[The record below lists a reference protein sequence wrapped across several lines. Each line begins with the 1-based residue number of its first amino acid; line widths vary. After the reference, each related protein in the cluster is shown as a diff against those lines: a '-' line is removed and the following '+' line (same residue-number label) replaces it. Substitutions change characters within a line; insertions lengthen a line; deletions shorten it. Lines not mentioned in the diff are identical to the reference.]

1 MAEFDEDLE
10 VLPDVREAM
19 AKARMNNENNEQPVL
34 SSEYKDL
41 FALGDEEFDI
51 SSIPDREANELTE
64 EEIARLAGMQ
74 LDDIVAESESASI
87 DKLFEKEATTTV
99 AGTDM
104 DDEIRE
110 TTLNDA
116 EISVAQLLGLGN
128 ASSEP
133 SGDSDEV
140 QEESEDIQEFSK
152 KDKKAKK
159 DKKNKKKK
167 SKKNKEE
174 EVMEDGLP
182 KKSFGQKVKGLFFEL
197 DESVP
202 AKAEPKDDGKEHTIL
217 PANEDKLDENEKLLK
232 ERYGRDI
239 DGDPLGEEAGA
250 EKLGFFAK
258 IKLLFAKKRQQ
269 NRMEDEL
276 EEEAFE
282 RDAEEQKVRK
292 AARKEEKAANKAA
305 REEAKK
311 EAAAKEPKKEKK
323 PKKEKPKKV
332 KPKPEKKDLLR
343 IKPITILGIIMFV
356 SGMVILVSLAS
367 STYHYNTS
375 ISNANNYFLNG
386 NYSLAYETLSGVELD
401 EEDKT
406 LYDQICVVMFIEK
419 QYDSHKNYKKLGMEH
434 EALDSLIKGIARYQ
448 QYYGLAD
455 RLGVVAQFEAA
466 KDKVVECLSEY
477 GITYEKAEEYV
488 ALEKND
494 FVQYYHTIE
503 SYKKGE

>member
-19 AKARMNNENNEQPVL
+19 AKARMNNEDSEQPVL

-104 DDEIRE
+104 DEEIRE

-116 EISVAQLLGLGN
+116 EISVAQLLGLGGM
-128 ASSEP
+128 EQDTP
-133 SGDSDEV
+133 SGNVE
-140 QEESEDIQEFSK
+140 QEEAEDIQEFSK

-159 DKKNKKKK
+159 DKKKK

-174 EVMEDGLP
+174 EVMEEGLP

-202 AKAEPKDDGKEHTIL
+202 AKAEAKDDGKEHTIL
-217 PANEDKLDENEKLLK
+217 SANEDKLDENEKLLK

-282 RDAEEQKVRK
+282 REAEEQKVRK
-292 AARKEEKAANKAA
+292 AARKEEKAANKVA

-323 PKKEKPKKV
+323 PKKEKPKEV

-343 IKPITILGIIMFV
+343 IKPVTILGIILFV

-386 NYSLAYETLSGVELD
+386 NYSLAYDTLSGVELE
-401 EEDKT
+401 EEDKA

-448 QYYGLAD
+448 QYYVLAD